1 MDMQRT
7 TRLSFNHRSL
17 ALFSALVVGSGLAAA
32 QFTVG
37 PVSADIARSPSAPA
51 ADLFRKLDA
60 DGNGSI
66 SRKEAAAS
74 GGSLARNFDALD
86 TNHDGSLSRA
96 EFERAS
102 R

>member
-1 MDMQRT
+1 MYMQRT

-32 QFTVG
+32 QFTIG
-37 PVSADIARSPSAPA
+37 PASAAIARSPSAPTT
-51 ADLFRKLDA
+51 DLFRKLDV

-66 SRKEAAAS
+66 SRKEAAGA
-74 GGSLARNFDALD
+74 GGYFARNFDALD
-86 TNHDGSLSRA
+86 TNHDGLLSRA
-96 EFERAS
+96 EFEQAS